1 MCRELRLI
9 LTYLANEGSFPER
22 EGFTLGLNLEI
33 SRIEDVAVIRCSGGI
48 VFEDEADELRRT
60 ILNLLAETKRIVL
73 NLASVSRIDSCGLG
87 TLVSSFI
94 SARNRGAVIK
104 LAAVSPRASQVLR
117 VAKVPGLFEVYES
130 DEEAIKSLY
139 PHPRAASG

>member
-1 MCRELRLI
+1 MT
-9 LTYLANEGSFPER
+9 LTF
-22 EGFTLGLNLEI
+22 EI
-33 SRIEDVAVIRCSGGI
+33 SRTEGIAVIRCSGRI

-104 LAAVSPRASQVLR
+104 LAAVSPSAAQVLR
-117 VAKVPGLFEVYES
+117 LAKVPGLFQIYES
-130 DEEAIKSLY
+130 DEEAIESFY
-139 PHPRAASG
+139 SRPRAAGG